1 MSLKVAITGNIG
13 SGKSYV
19 CRIFEE
25 MKVPVYYADLRAKM
39 QMDKKETIDKLVD
52 AFGSHIL
59 ADDQTSVDRKA
70 LAAIVFT
77 DANALR
83 KLNNIMHQRV
93 ADDFEEWQK
102 DYLNEPFILH
112 EAAILYESGFDR
124 FFDKVVFV
132 SAPESIR
139 LQRVLD
145 REDMTEAE
153 VQKRMD
159 NQWPEERKI
168 AMADFVLKN
177 DGEQMLLPQ
186 IIALKEELDTLA
198 KN

>member
-186 IIALKEELDTLA
+186 IIALKEELETLS

>member
-159 NQWPEERKI
+159 NQWQEERKI